1 MRTGGRGSQW
11 RAREMRLCG
20 ALFILLRD
28 HGHLPGKKMSILSGR
43 IFFFELKALGTE
55 RVKEQRGMNSHEE
68 TAPHAEAM
76 FGACGER

>member
-28 HGHLPGKKMSILSGR
+28 HGHLPGKKKCPSCQEE
-43 IFFFELKALGTE
+43 FFFELKALGTE
-55 RVKEQRGMNSHEE
+55 RVQE
-68 TAPHAEAM
+68 AERN
-76 FGACGER
+76 EPP